1 MAIQDSFNLNQA
13 KNSQAYAYK
22 CWYNYNYGGNT
33 MKISSKDYGEI
44 TQSWKGE
51 LTNWRATASKDE
63 NAYEIPDDDFSAAKR
78 KGKDQAKSKA
88 GASGKTGGQITR
100 GVVDGLS
107 GLAGAAANT
116 IGKSVASNLA
126 NTVVNAVA
134 SKAVKKTT
142 EKIAQKAAEKVAEKV
157 AKKTVS
163 KAAAKAVTKAATEA
177 ATKAATEVSKKAA
190 EAGVAGFVGKAAE
203 KAAAKAAAKAAEKAG
218 AEAAQK
224 AGEEAGTKV
233 IDSGKKVGWIITA
246 PLSLATGIAYQA
258 KKPNKTEK
266 EACDELQNEMTN
278 AQVAL
283 GDAQNEMSD
292 MGDEIVALSDEAQM
306 ANEEANDGIED
317 KKTEFDMYKASY
329 DALKAKLESGE
340 PLSEDEKN
348 LMKELVTL
356 MQQLGVNITNIQD
369 DTTKN
374 VEEIYDNMSSY
385 QEGYDNAA
393 ETMAEVEGLTD
404 YAESFDEATRTMCYV
419 EAASQALNATS
430 GGKAA
435 YDAGHFAASGGW
447 VTAWAW
453 AFSAAGA
460 SGAAMSG
467 LGAIQQ
473 GQWAGEVGT
482 EIHMRRDT
490 QDLNSTTTE
499 MYDEN
504 IDVYAGQ
511 MEGVEELELEIPE
524 DMEVPEETETPTQ
537 QVPQDTTQTT
547 SPQNST
553 TDDKDKDKKVK

>member
-88 GASGKTGGQITR
+88 GASGKKTGMWTR
-100 GVVDGLS
+100 SSID
-107 GLAGAAANT
+107 LAGGLVGTCITTIPAA
-116 IGKSVASNLA
+116 GKLIKNG
-126 NTVVNAVA
+126 
-134 SKAVKKTT
+134 VKKIGSLFT
-142 EKIAQKAAEKVAEKV
+142 KKAGKKAAEKGLEKGLEKG
-157 AKKTVS
+157 AQKGTQQ
-163 KAAAKAVTKAATEA
+163 ATQQG
-177 ATKAATEVSKKAA
+177 SKKAKTSDWVT
-190 EAGVAGFVGKAAE
+190 AGI
-203 KAAAKAAAKAAEKAG
+203 
-218 AEAAQK
+218 
-224 AGEEAGTKV
+224 V
-233 IDSGKKVGWIITA
+233 IASTV
-246 PLSLATGIAYQA
+246 LYMA

-266 EACDELQNEMTN
+266 EACKELQNEMTN

-317 KKTEFDMYKASY
+317 KKTEYDMYRASY

-340 PLSEDEKN
+340 PLSEDEKK

-356 MQQLGVNITNIQD
+356 MQELGVNITNIQD

-393 ETMAEVEGLTD
+393 ETIAEVEGLTD
-404 YAESFDEATRTMCYV
+404 YAESFDETTRTTCYV
-419 EAASQALNATS
+419 EAIGQGLNATNGVTAGGRLCATAGLNIGQWIMGGASIAAGVKS
-430 GGKAA
+430 G
-435 YDAGHFAASGGW
+435 FAAMEQS
-447 VTAWAW
+447 
-453 AFSAAGA
+453 
-460 SGAAMSG
+460 
-467 LGAIQQ
+467 
-473 GQWAGEVGT
+473 QWAGEVGT

-490 QDLNSTTTE
+490 QGLNSTTTE

-524 DMEVPEETETPTQ
+524 DMEVPEETEIPTQ

-553 TDDKDKDKKVK
+553 TDDKDKDKKEK

>member
-100 GVVDGLS
+100 GVVDGVL
-107 GLAGAAANT
+107 GAAGALSMYTAVGRTVANKLAT
-116 IGKSVASNLA
+116 KIGGKLGKKLVAKSA
-126 NTVVNAVA
+126 
-134 SKAVKKTT
+134 
-142 EKIAQKAAEKVAEKV
+142 EKI
-157 AKKTVS
+157 
-163 KAAAKAVTKAATEA
+163 
-177 ATKAATEVSKKAA
+177 
-190 EAGVAGFVGKAAE
+190 VGKAGKEAAK
-203 KAAAKAAAKAAEKAG
+203 KATKEALKNGASKEIAKAAGK
-218 AEAAQK
+218 
-224 AGEEAGTKV
+224 EAGKNAA
-233 IDSGKKVGWIITA
+233 SEGAKKSAKDVGSWSIAA
-246 PLSLATGIAYQA
+246 PLSLAVATAYKI

-266 EACDELQNEMTN
+266 EACDELRNEMTN

-317 KKTEFDMYKASY
+317 KKTEYDMYRASY

-404 YAESFDEATRTMCYV
+404 YAESFDETTRFMCYV
-419 EAASQALNATS
+419 EAGSQSLNALS

-435 YDAGHFAASGGW
+435 YEAGAAAASSLGFN
-447 VTAWAW
+447 AWAW
-453 AFSAAGA
+453 ACAAMGA
-460 SGAAMSG
+460 VGAAISTAG
-467 LGAIQQ
+467 TAQQ
-473 GQWAGEVGT
+473 YNWAGKVGE
-482 EIHMRRDT
+482 EIKDRRAT

-524 DMEVPEETETPTQ
+524 DMEVPEETEIPTQ

-553 TDDKDKDKKVK
+553 TDDKDKDKKEK